1 MRDTRTIVNAALT
14 GLLALSAVAVAGTA
28 TAAQAMGQKC
38 YGINKAYQNDCQGVG
53 HACKGKDPKA
63 RDVNAF
69 VELPKGVCAKIDGG
83 SLKPG
88 A

>member
-1 MRDTRTIVNAALT
+1 MRDTKTLVNAALT

-28 TAAQAMGQKC
+28 TAAPAMGQKC
-38 YGINKAYQNDCQGVG
+38 YGINAVHQNGCKTVG
-53 HACKGKDPKA
+53 HACKGQDAKA
-63 RDVNAF
+63 RDPNAF

-83 SLKPG
+83 SLTPG